1 MEDENPPLS
10 LPFLSSPPLPSSP
23 HALEA
28 WREANAREG
37 GREVGRRGCAGRSR
51 RSRRMVGLGRA
62 SRQRDERIPSY
73 GMRAQRFKGL
83 PACPLF
89 KCMLNARS
97 DVRDSL
103 INPLT
108 SHPRLRAPR
117 RAAFSPACV
126 YFTVARR
133 NTCMQPPS
141 PRTYKPEPSIFRGDG
156 THPTA
161 G

>member
-1 MEDENPPLS
+1 M
-10 LPFLSSPPLPSSP
+10 
-23 HALEA
+23 
-28 WREANAREG
+28 
-37 GREVGRRGCAGRSR
+37 VGGCAGRSR

-108 SHPRLRAPR
+108 SHPRWSPAPH
-117 RAAFSPACV
+117 RAALCSVRVFYAGTPQYRYAI
-126 YFTVARR
+126 
-133 NTCMQPPS
+133 PPS
-141 PRTYKPEPSIFRGDG
+141 PYNRNHRYSAEMEHIPPRDNMDTSLILTRFSPS
-156 THPTA
+156 PTNGNA
-161 G
+161 PYLKGVTNRYP

>member
-103 INPLT
+103 INLLT

-117 RAAFSPACV
+117 RAAFSLSV
-126 YFTVARR
+126 RVFY
-133 NTCMQPPS
+133 
-141 PRTYKPEPSIFRGDG
+141 GG
-156 THPTA
+156 TPQYLYATA
-161 G
+161 LSSYI

>member
-1 MEDENPPLS
+1 MRIPSSPL
-10 LPFLSSPPLPSSP
+10 LSSPLNPLPSTAKP
-23 HALEA
+23 GGKRT
-28 WREANAREG
+28 RER
-37 GREVGRRGCAGRSR
+37 GRGEVVGCAERSR

-108 SHPRLRAPR
+108 SHPLLEPSTATHGAALCSVRVFYGGTPQYRYATALHITGTIDIPR
-117 RAAFSPACV
+117 RW
-126 YFTVARR
+126 
-133 NTCMQPPS
+133 NTS
-141 PRTYKPEPSIFRGDG
+141 HRGITWTPR
-156 THPTA
+156 
-161 G
+161 